1 MSEAL
6 NEDGVAPAAEPKS
19 KLRFL
24 IPLALFIVLAG
35 FLFRGL
41 FLNPRDPR
49 TAEYIE
55 GRYA

>member
-1 MSEAL
+1 MLLGEVVEHAL
-6 NEDGVAPAAEPKS
+6 TAD
-19 KLRFL
+19 
-24 IPLALFIVLAG
+24 
-35 FLFRGL
+35 L